1 MTYGSERHFPWSI
14 ETIQMP
20 AVNFYKIIEVVVRA
34 EPELSRDM
42 VKHLNRCEERVLEE
56 LAWSVDSPLWGAIA
70 RRADGVPSC
79 SAVTNEGVATTPRG
93 GSSAQMPSSIN
104 IK

>member
-1 MTYGSERHFPWSI
+1 MTYACERDFPWSI
-14 ETIQMP
+14 ITLSIP
-20 AVNFYKIIEVVVRA
+20 AVNFYKIIEVVIRA

-56 LAWSVDSPLWGAIA
+56 LAWTSDSPLWTSIA

-79 SAVTNEGVATTPRG
+79 AAVTNEGITTPRSG
-93 GSSAQMPSSIN
+93 NQASLSIN
-104 IK
+104 AK